1 MRWSM
6 RWMVSAVAV
15 AITAFGTFSQ
25 PAAAQN
31 TAQNTAQTTEEP
43 RPSTPTFLGDRGIWF
58 VPTGEVPKKGEWSIS
73 GYRSDMNRNEG
84 FSNVSFFPLTV
95 SAGLGRVEVFGSFRV
110 QTRIDR
116 DTRPLFF
123 PQPPEGGGALYDYPF
138 ARQGFSK
145 GVGDLRVGG
154 KFNLLS
160 QERGG
165 PAAIAVR
172 GIVKLPTASDD
183 DGVGTGKIDLSL
195 DGIVSGEVGRKVELS
210 GFGGFVWRED
220 PDRFTLSNSF
230 RYGFGADFPTRKSL
244 RVQAE
249 LFGETPL
256 NDTISVNGVPYIG
269 TDGSIAPSPSAV
281 DSDIFGNLGLTYQH
295 RNGFFVG
302 GGLTYRFNTDK
313 RSEVIPAY
321 SDSFNDAVGWQVRA
335 GFSPRKRLPPPP
347 PAPKPEP
354 TPPPAPPPPAPKPP
368 PPPPAAANRPPTV
381 TVVCTPPQVPVGG
394 TSNCVATAQDPDG
407 DPLTYA
413 WKAPSGKFATP
424 AAANTQWTA
433 GNTPG
438 PVTVTVTVSDG
449 RGGMATGTA
458 TIQVVATAL
467 EDVLF
472 DFDMSVIRPD
482 QQPKLQAAV
491 AALKAAPGMRLLIEG
506 HCSAEGTMEYNLA
519 LGARRASAVLEYLA
533 GQGIDR
539 SRLSTVSYGEERPK
553 FDNAREET
561 RRLNRRAAL
570 VVRVQ

>member
-1 MRWSM
+1 MRWI
-6 RWMVSAVAV
+6 VSAVLAAV
-15 AITAFGTFSQ
+15 VAFGAYPR
-25 PAAAQN
+25 PAAAQD
-31 TAQNTAQTTEEP
+31 TTEEA
-43 RPSTPTFLGDRGIWF
+43 RPMTPTFLGDRGIWF

-73 GYRSDMNRNEG
+73 GYRVDMNRNEG
-84 FSNVSFFPLTV
+84 FSNVSFFPFTASV
-95 SAGLGRVEVFGSFRV
+95 GLGRVEVFGSMRV

-138 ARQGFSK
+138 ARQPFQK
-145 GVGDLRVGG
+145 GVGDLRIGG

-172 GIVKLPTASDD
+172 GIVKLPTADED
-183 DGVGTGKIDLSL
+183 NGVGTGKIDISL

-230 RYGFGADFPTRKSL
+230 RYGIGADFPTRKSL

-249 LFGETPL
+249 FFGETPL
-256 NDTISVNGVPYIG
+256 NDTISVLGPPFLG
-269 TDGSIAPSPSAV
+269 ADGSIAPSPSAV
-281 DSDIFGNLGLTYQH
+281 DSDVYGNLGLTYQH
-295 RNGFFVG
+295 RSGFFVG

-313 RSEVIPAY
+313 RSDVIPAY
-321 SDSFNDAVGWQVRA
+321 SDSINDAIGWQVRA

-347 PAPKPEP
+347 APKPEP
-354 TPPPAPPPPAPKPP
+354 PAPPPAPPAAPKPPP

-394 TSNCVATAQDPDG
+394 ASNCVATAQDPDG

-413 WKAPSGKFATP
+413 WKAPSGTFATP
-424 AAANTQWTA
+424 AAATTQWTA

-438 PVTVTVTVSDG
+438 TVVVTVTVSDG
-449 RGGMATGTA
+449 RGGVATGTA
-458 TIQVVATAL
+458 TLTVVAASL
-467 EDVLF
+467 EDILF

-482 QQPKLQAAV
+482 QVNKLQQ
-491 AALKAAPGMRLLIEG
+491 ALTLLRAQPAMRLLIEG
-506 HCSAEGTMEYNLA
+506 HASAEGTAEYNLA

-539 SRLSTVSYGEERPK
+539 GRLQTVSYGEERPR
-553 FDNAREET
+553 FPNDTEPNRAM
-561 RRLNRRAAL
+561 NRRAAFA
-570 VVRVQ
+570 VQ

>member
-1 MRWSM
+1 
-6 RWMVSAVAV
+6 MVSAAVV
-15 AITAFGTFSQ
+15 AITAFGAFSQ
-25 PAAAQN
+25 PAAAQDS
-31 TAQNTAQTTEEP
+31 TEEP
-43 RPSTPTFLGDRGIWF
+43 RPATPTFLGDRGIWF
-58 VPTGEVPKKGEWSIS
+58 VPTGEVLKKGEWSIS
-73 GYRSDMNRNEG
+73 GYRTDMNRNEG
-84 FSNVSFFPLTV
+84 FSNVSFFPFTASV
-95 SAGLGRVEVFGSFRV
+95 GLGRAEVFGSFRV

-138 ARQGFSK
+138 AREPFSK

-165 PAAIAVR
+165 GPAAVAVR
-172 GIVKLPTASDD
+172 GMVKLPTASDD
-183 DGVGTGKIDLSL
+183 DGVGTGKMDLSL
-195 DGIVSGEVGRKVELS
+195 DGIVSGEVGRVELS
-210 GFGGFVWRED
+210 GFGGFVWRDD
-220 PDRFTLSNSF
+220 PDEFRLSNSF
-230 RYGFGADFPTRKSL
+230 RYGFGADFPTRRSL

-256 NDTISVNGVPYIG
+256 EDTISVLGAPFLG
-269 TDGSIAPSPSAV
+269 TDGSRAPSPSAV
-281 DSDIFGNLGLTYQH
+281 DSDIFGNIGLTYQH
-295 RNGFFVG
+295 RSGFFVG
-302 GGLTYRFNTDK
+302 GALTYRFNTDK
-313 RSEVIPAY
+313 RSDVIPAY
-321 SDSFNDAVGWQVRA
+321 SDSINDAIGWQVRI
-335 GFSPRKRLPPPP
+335 GFSPRKSPPPP

-354 TPPPAPPPPAPKPP
+354 PAPPPPPVAPPKPP

-424 AAANTQWTA
+424 AAATTQWTA

-539 SRLSTVSYGEERPK
+539 ARLSTVSYGEERPR
-553 FDNAREET
+553 FPNDTEPNRAM
-561 RRLNRRAAL
+561 NRRGAF
-570 VVRVQ
+570 VIQGQ